1 MATGW
6 PSLFCHCSS
15 HSLQALQ
22 PNFGAKKALCGHTN
36 QPRTALMPQNQN
48 FSEVKFI
55 DNEHQRVPVSL
66 LGLHGMSFNQFLLI
80 LVAHYCSNYCN
91 YWHYFTIF
99 NFFVITEFSHY
110 SGGAS
115 RARLPPSNLLHVRFV
130 LVSTG
135 KTIFLN
141 LYCPRRFY
149 AFFPTISNL
158 TSQSNPFLT
167 MVKPVIHHIKQQSN
181 GLIIH
186 HYNKTTTAVSMV
198 YRFFTM
204 GCIFHWMSTK

>member
-1 MATGW
+1 V
-6 PSLFCHCSS
+6 CEN
-15 HSLQALQ
+15 
-22 PNFGAKKALCGHTN
+22 PNFELLHVLCGRLTR
-36 QPRTALMPQNQN
+36 RTPKSNG
-48 FSEVKFI
+48 SSPSGSCKCG
-55 DNEHQRVPVSL
+55 SL
-66 LGLHGMSFNQFLLI
+66 RA

-141 LYCPRRFY
+141 IYCPRRFY

>member
-1 MATGW
+1 VQSVSFINRRSVHAIA
-6 PSLFCHCSS
+6 
-15 HSLQALQ
+15 LQARKHWWDL
-22 PNFGAKKALCGHTN
+22 P
-36 QPRTALMPQNQN
+36 
-48 FSEVKFI
+48 
-55 DNEHQRVPVSL
+55 VPPLSL
-66 LGLHGMSFNQFLLI
+66 LVPSSFRCRVN
-80 LVAHYCSNYCN
+80 LVAFYYSNYCN

>member
-1 MATGW
+1 MPRFRFFVIFPGIL
-6 PSLFCHCSS
+6 PISS
-15 HSLQALQ
+15 H
-22 PNFGAKKALCGHTN
+22 
-36 QPRTALMPQNQN
+36 
-48 FSEVKFI
+48 
-55 DNEHQRVPVSL
+55 
-66 LGLHGMSFNQFLLI
+66 FLLFSTFSTLSDSKSRPI
-80 LVAHYCSNYCN
+80 FAL
-91 YWHYFTIF
+91 FTIF